1 MKILIVEDNNQ
12 TAMQYQLALEERS
25 HDVIVTH
32 NGEEGCNAYSD
43 AMKVMRSGQ
52 KNNSPFDLVVL
63 DYRLPVKNGVQVAKK
78 INTKNPKQKIV
89 FATGH
94 LKEILSNE
102 GKEMGIPLKVIEKP
116 FELDE
121 FVDKIETFASA

>member
-1 MKILIVEDNNQ
+1 MKVLIVEDNSQ

-43 AMKVMRSGQ
+43 AMKVTRSEQ
-52 KNNSPFDLVVL
+52 KNNSPFDIMVL
-63 DYRLPVKNGVQVAKK
+63 DYRLPIKNGIQVAKK
-78 INTKNPKQKIV
+78 ITTKNPKQKIV

-94 LKEILSNE
+94 LKEILS
-102 GKEMGIPLKVIEKP
+102 
-116 FELDE
+116 
-121 FVDKIETFASA
+121 S

>member
-1 MKILIVEDNNQ
+1 MKVLIVEDNRQ

-25 HDVIVTH
+25 HDVVVTH

-43 AMKVMRSGQ
+43 AMKAVRSEQ
-52 KNNSPFDLVVL
+52 KNDSPFDIVIL
-63 DYRLPVKNGVQVAKK
+63 DYRLPIKNGIQVAKK
-78 INTKNPKQKIV
+78 INTKNSKQKIV

-102 GKEMGIPLKVIEKP
+102 GKEMEIPLKVIEKP

-121 FVDKIETFASA
+121 FVDKIERFVSC

>member
-1 MKILIVEDNNQ
+1 MKILIVEDNIQ

-32 NGEEGCNAYSD
+32 DGEEGCNAYSE
-43 AMKVMRSGQ
+43 AFKGTRSDS
-52 KNNSPFDLVVL
+52 KSNLPFDVVIL
-63 DYRLPVKNGVQVAKK
+63 DYRLPIKNGIQVAKK
-78 INTKNPKQKIV
+78 IIAKNSKQRVI

-94 LKEILSNE
+94 LREILSGE
-102 GKEMGIPLKVIEKP
+102 GKELEVPLKIIEKP

-121 FVDKIETFASA
+121 FVNKIEVFAAA

>member
-1 MKILIVEDNNQ
+1 MKVLIVEDNIQ

-32 NGEEGCNAYSD
+32 NGEDGCDTYSE
-43 AMKVMRSGQ
+43 AIKGTTEP
-52 KNNSPFDLVVL
+52 KNNLPFDVVIL
-63 DYRLPVKNGVQVAKK
+63 DYRLPVKNGIQIAKK
-78 INTKNPKQKIV
+78 ITIKNPKQKII

-94 LKEILSNE
+94 LKEILSGE
-102 GKEMGIPLKVIEKP
+102 GKDLGIPLKVIEKP

-121 FVDKIETFASA
+121 FVNKIEIFASA

>member
-1 MKILIVEDNNQ
+1 MKVLIVEDNSQ

-25 HDVIVTH
+25 HDVVVTQ

-43 AMKVMRSGQ
+43 AMRVISQEQ
-52 KNNSPFDLVVL
+52 KNNSPFDMVVL
-63 DYRLPVKNGVQVAKK
+63 DYRLPVKNGIQVAKK
-78 INTKNPKQKIV
+78 ITKKNPKQKIV

-94 LKEILSNE
+94 LKEILSSE
-102 GKEMGIPLKVIEKP
+102 GREMEIPLKVIEKP

-121 FVDKIETFASA
+121 FVDKIERFASS